1 MGDNARLHDHEKL
14 IAADEIND
22 IKYLKVKLQYG
33 EDDAA
38 VSVSPSNP
46 LPVSIGGDSITINNA
61 NVNFGVGLDAFGRM
75 RVSNPFTL
83 LDSSFR
89 YRDNIFKWNH
99 SITNNSGGVAVSHLS
114 NESSIALTVGASNGD
129 SIIRET
135 KRVFSYQ
142 SGKSLLILS
151 TFVFSELKA
160 NLRQRVGYFGF
171 NDGIYFTA
179 EGTNYYMVVRKS
191 TSGIVDDTTEKIA
204 QSNWNVDTLDG
215 SGNSNN
221 PSGILLVTSR
231 PQIMFADIE
240 WLGVG
245 TVRVGFVIN
254 GEFIVVHKFH
264 HANVDGFT
272 GVYMKTATL
281 PLRYEIT
288 NTGVTSGNSTMKQI
302 CSTVISEGG
311 YVNQSLTRSVGTTIT
326 GKNLNQN
333 VFNPLVSIRLKSTNL
348 DAVVIPSEV
357 ETFGL
362 QNSAFKWALI
372 LNPTLTDVSW
382 SDPGSDSSVEYD
394 IASTALSGGTI
405 LAQGLFAGGNKG
417 GGSLIGAGQLD
428 FTYQLTRQI
437 NGTADILCLAA
448 YPTSNNDD
456 AIGIITW
463 QEHS

>member
-1 MGDNARLHDHEKL
+1 MADNARLHDHEKL

-33 EDDAA
+33 EDDSA
-38 VSVSPSNP
+38 VSVSPTNP
-46 LPVSIGGDSITINNA
+46 LPVAIGGDTITIENA
-61 NVNFGVGLDAFGRM
+61 NLNFGVGMDAFGRL

-89 YRDNIFKWNH
+89 YRDNIYKWNH
-99 SITNNSGGVAVSHLS
+99 SIVNNSGSVAVSHLP
-114 NESSIALTVGASNGD
+114 NESSMSLTLGTSNGD

-142 SGKSLLILS
+142 SGKSLLIMN
-151 TFVFSELKA
+151 TFVFAEPKA
-160 NLRQRVGYFGF
+160 NLRQRVGYFGAS
-171 NDGIYFTA
+171 DGVYFMA
-179 EGTNYYMVVRKS
+179 EGTNFYMVIRKS
-191 TSGIVDDTTEKIA
+191 TSGVVNDTIEKIA
-204 QSNWNVDTLDG
+204 QANWNVDTLDG

-221 PSGILLVTSR
+221 PSGRSLVVTR
-231 PQIMFADIE
+231 PQIFFSDIE

-264 HANVDGFT
+264 HANVNGFD
-272 GVYMKTATL
+272 GVYMKTGSL
-281 PLRYEIT
+281 PIRYEIT
-288 NTGVTSGNSTMKQI
+288 NTGITTSSSSMKQI

-311 YVNQSLTRSVGTTIT
+311 YVNQSLSRSISNVIT

-348 DAVVIPSEV
+348 DAIVVPSDF

-362 QNSAFKWALI
+362 QNTAFKWALI
-372 LNPTLTDVSW
+372 LNPTLTNASW
-382 SDPGSDSSVEYD
+382 TDFDSDSSVEYD
-394 IASTALSGGTI
+394 TSSTSLAGGSI
-405 LAQGLFAGGNKG
+405 LTQGIFAGGVKG
-417 GGSLIGAGQLD
+417 GGNLIGAAQLD
-428 FTYQLTRQI
+428 FCYQLTRQL

-456 AIGIITW
+456 AIGVLTW
-463 QEHS
+463 QEH